1 MHSPT
6 PTHTYPHSPTLC
18 QKKVTLTHTQSH
30 PAKKQSHSS
39 TPSQKKVTLTHTQPH
54 LTKTGHTHPHLPHP
68 DKKGH
73 TQPKEGHIHPHITER
88 KNVMCLTHMW
98 KYYLFTLLAGVFI
111 FAMID
116 QFIFFYWILLK
127 QHLNLLC
134 LFVFNN

>member
-88 KNVMCLTHMW
+88 KNVMCLTH
-98 KYYLFTLLAGVFI
+98 T
-111 FAMID
+111 
-116 QFIFFYWILLK
+116 
-127 QHLNLLC
+127 
-134 LFVFNN
+134 